1 MPRADAAGKFLSL
14 RLAFGVFGALLFS
27 VSCISKTP
35 SISPPPSRVEAM
47 DGYGSITLR
56 GEGGSSRTRFSF
68 AFSLPSTG
76 RIDALDPLG
85 RAASIFLFR
94 DGDAYMIIPSKKAY
108 WKGPHED
115 LLERFLGSRLRAE
128 DMAGLLG
135 GQWGAVRSEA
145 LGAWTLERDASGRV
159 LRGAKS
165 EFRFEVPEFFRSTS
179 VPRMIAFADS
189 GGSGRVRVLKI
200 HFNRTPR
207 GDAFGL
213 SALEGLA
220 EKTWPEMEAIL
231 NDED

>member
-1 MPRADAAGKFLSL
+1 MSRAEAAGRPLNL
-14 RLAFGVFGALLFS
+14 PLAVCVLGALFFS
-27 VSCISKTP
+27 PACISRAP
-35 SISPPPSRVEAM
+35 SLAPPPSRVEAM
-47 DGYGSITLR
+47 DGFGSITIR

-76 RIDALDPLG
+76 RIEALDPLG

-135 GQWGAVRSEA
+135 GQWGSVGSDA
-145 LGAWTLERDASGRV
+145 LRTWALERDASGRV
-159 LRGAKS
+159 PRGAKN
-165 EFRFEVPEFFRSTS
+165 EFRFDVPEFFRSTS
-179 VPRMIAFADS
+179 VPRTIAFSDS

-200 HFNRTPR
+200 RFNRAPR

-213 SALEGLA
+213 SVLEGLE

-231 NDED
+231 NDEN